1 MPRVLVG
8 VVLAPLCEHWYIKSS
23 SVHQASRRTI
33 EESDSLQRV
42 WVEELWKSIVIVL
55 SLIRYSYGIWEDNR
69 RSLSLIWLLSGHAVQ
84 AVWCDL
90 LWFIRLPIFYSR
102 IKIGS
107 LLKKTRSSTKV
118 ASVVTKR
125 ATQLLWVKWKLMSV
139 SFFIMGDTSFYW
151 SLTHNTSCTV
161 SFSLFHVSTSPHQSI
176 KEFFIRA

>member
-1 MPRVLVG
+1 MPWVLVG

-90 LWFIRLPIFYSR
+90 LRFIRLPIFYSH
-102 IKIGS
+102 IKIGR

-125 ATQLLWVKWKLMSV
+125 ATQLISV
-139 SFFIMGDTSFYW
+139 SFFW
-151 SLTHNTSCTV
+151 SDVIRFLLIIASYAM
-161 SFSLFHVSTSPHQSI
+161 SMFHISASPLVNSGNFCYQSI
-176 KEFFIRA
+176 KFC